1 MIAIYSSY
9 SYLKFFFFSVSAE
22 GVQPMAWVT
31 RVNIAIGVA
40 RGLTLLHSL
49 DQNVIFR
56 DLKASN
62 ILLDSVCDIK
72 SLVSHFVTT
81 GLCEFPFWKSSL
93 MDMQDFNAKLSDF
106 GLARDGPTGDNT
118 HVSTRVI
125 GTQGYAAPEYV
136 ATGIVPLS
144 WSKCWDLNLA
154 PTSCFLVKIVSN
166 ISFYCFYL
174 FCFF

>member
-40 RGLTLLHSL
+40 RGLTFLHSL

-72 SLVSHFVTT
+72 SLVSHFLTT
-81 GLCEFPFWKSSL
+81 GLCEFPF
-93 MDMQDFNAKLSDF
+93 
-106 GLARDGPTGDNT
+106 
-118 HVSTRVI
+118 
-125 GTQGYAAPEYV
+125 
-136 ATGIVPLS
+136 
-144 WSKCWDLNLA
+144 
-154 PTSCFLVKIVSN
+154 
-166 ISFYCFYL
+166 
-174 FCFF
+174 

>member
-1 MIAIYSSY
+1 MTAIYSSY
-9 SYLKFFFFSVSAE
+9 SYLKILYSISAE

-72 SLVSHFVTT
+72 SLVCHFVTT
-81 GLCEFPFWKSSL
+81 SSCVN
-93 MDMQDFNAKLSDF
+93 FHSE
-106 GLARDGPTGDNT
+106 
-118 HVSTRVI
+118 RV
-125 GTQGYAAPEYV
+125 A
-136 ATGIVPLS
+136 
-144 WSKCWDLNLA
+144 
-154 PTSCFLVKIVSN
+154 
-166 ISFYCFYL
+166 
-174 FCFF
+174 